1 MRLNLERETEDMMGT
16 QLDDFI
22 RRADEAVAGKLSQQE
37 QESLKRELYAAY
49 RRYPETMHIAQA
61 TDKGWPEVRAAL
73 GSYRDKNEHEL
84 AVANAGGVS
93 VSATANASASSD
105 VSIALTNAMRAVE
118 ESKLTPEQ
126 VGEIQQLILDT
137 KNGARKGLKPF
148 TQKASELLR
157 KAGEYTAPIAEII
170 SIIQAAVQLLPPMQA

>member
-1 MRLNLERETEDMMGT
+1 MGT

-37 QESLKRELYAAY
+37 QESLKRELWAAY
-49 RRYPETMHIAQA
+49 RRTPGAYYVAQA
-61 TDKGWPEVRAAL
+61 TEKGFPEVRAAL
-73 GSYRDKNEHEL
+73 GSYKDALEHEV
-84 AVANAGGVS
+84 AVAEAGGTF
-93 VSATANASASSD
+93 VSATATANASSD

-137 KNGARKGLKPF
+137 KNSARKGLKPF

-157 KAGEYTAPIAEII
+157 KAGEYTAPIAEIV